1 MNELI
6 YHTITQSA
14 QEVGGDF
21 MLILTADSTID
32 EIVQYILANKV
43 IWFYDGA
50 LYHQVFAFKDEE
62 SAMTVYYYR
71 TDGSAASYRVGDGE

>member
-6 YHTITQSA
+6 YHTITPAA
-14 QEVGGDF
+14 QEVGGDY

-32 EIVQYILANKV
+32 DIVQYILANKV

-50 LYHQVFAFKDEE
+50 LYHQVFAFEDVEN
-62 SAMTVYYYR
+62 AMIVHYYAA
-71 TDGSAASYRVGDGE
+71 DGSVASYRVGDGA

>member
-6 YHTITQSA
+6 YHTITSTA
-14 QEVGGDF
+14 QEVGGDY

-32 EIVQYILANKV
+32 DIVQYILSSKV

-50 LYHQVFAFKDEE
+50 LYHQVFAFEDVET
-62 SAMTVYYYR
+62 AMIVYYYR
-71 TDGSAASYRVGDGE
+71 TDGSVASHRVGDGG

>member
-14 QEVGGDF
+14 QEVGGDY
-21 MLILTADSTID
+21 MLILTPESTID
-32 EIVQYILANKV
+32 EIVQYILSSKV

-50 LYHQVFAFKDEE
+50 LYHQVFAFEDVEN
-62 SAMTVYYYR
+62 AMIVYYYR
-71 TDGSAASYRVGDGE
+71 TDESVASYRVGDGA

>member
-6 YHTITQSA
+6 YHTITPTA
-14 QEVGGDF
+14 QEVGGDY

-32 EIVQYILANKV
+32 DIVQYILANKV

-50 LYHQVFAFKDEE
+50 QIQAAAVWRKANGLWAKSDKTAIE
-62 SAMTVYYYR
+62 AGKNYR
-71 TDGSAASYRVGDGE
+71 MG

>member
-14 QEVGGDF
+14 QEVGGDY

-32 EIVQYILANKV
+32 EIVQYILSSKV

-50 LYHQVFAFKDEE
+50 QYHQVFAFKDTEN
-62 SAMTVYYYR
+62 AMIVYYYATER
-71 TDGSAASYRVGDGE
+71 SVASYRVGDAA

>member
-14 QEVGGDF
+14 QEVGGDY

-32 EIVQYILANKV
+32 EIVQYILSSKV
-43 IWFYDGA
+43 IWFYDGTQ
-50 LYHQVFAFKDEE
+50 YHQVFAFEDAEN
-62 SAMTVYYYR
+62 AMIAYYYA
-71 TDGSAASYRVGDGE
+71 TDGSVVSYRVGDAA

>member
-6 YHTITQSA
+6 YHTITPTA
-14 QEVGGDF
+14 QEVGGDY

-43 IWFYDGA
+43 IWFY
-50 LYHQVFAFKDEE
+50 VEN
-62 SAMTVYYYR
+62 AMIVYYYR
-71 TDGSAASYRVGDGE
+71 TDGSVASYRVGDGA

>member
-32 EIVQYILANKV
+32 DIVQYILANKV
-43 IWFYDGA
+43 IWFYDGT
-50 LYHQVFAFKDEE
+50 LYHQVFAFEDVKN
-62 SAMTVYYYR
+62 AMIVYYYR
-71 TDGSAASYRVGDGE
+71 ADGSAASYRVGDGE

>member
-6 YHTITQSA
+6 YHTITPTA
-14 QEVGGDF
+14 QEVGGDY

-32 EIVQYILANKV
+32 DISKV

-50 LYHQVFAFKDEE
+50 LYHQVFAFEDVEN
-62 SAMTVYYYR
+62 AMIVYYYR
-71 TDGSAASYRVGDGE
+71 TDGSVASHRVGDGG

>member
-14 QEVGGDF
+14 QEVGGDY
-21 MLILTADSTID
+21 MLVLTPESTID

-43 IWFYDGA
+43 IWFYDGT
-50 LYHQVFAFKDEE
+50 LYHQVFAFDDIEN
-62 SAMTVYYYR
+62 AMIVYYYR
-71 TDGSAASYRVGDGE
+71 ADGIVASHRVGDGA